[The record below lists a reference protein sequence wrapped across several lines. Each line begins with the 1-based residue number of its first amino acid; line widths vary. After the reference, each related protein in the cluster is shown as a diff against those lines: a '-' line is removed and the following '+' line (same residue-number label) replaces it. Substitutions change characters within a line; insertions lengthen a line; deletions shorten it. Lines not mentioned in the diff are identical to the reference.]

1 MENMGYTE
9 SLVCPI
15 DIRWLTKYKVVERVL
30 KLYPFVML
38 ALAKL
43 DKSKDKTAT
52 ELLKELKD
60 LKTVGH
66 MKILTDLYE
75 IIDPIN
81 NIFQKKN
88 ISIKQLKISYNLAV
102 HSLSHL
108 TLNNNYGPLF
118 ESFSEKIVQ
127 NNYKF
132 CGIKLLHNEG
142 DLEFLKKR
150 SNDLA
155 KLILFDLES
164 RFQDLDVL
172 EKLEIISFEN
182 LNKLKHENA
191 YFHSYGKQEIE
202 YLSKHFNLNTQN
214 CLKAWNKIKIFK
226 FSDKTIPEEEFW
238 RLVLDYEEFRS
249 IRTIVETFL
258 TLPLSTVECER
269 TFSKLS
275 LIKTKLRNKMST
287 DTLGAYL
294 EISLKGPPIEKFD
307 FEQAIED
314 WKLSKKRKFI

>member
-43 DKSKDKTAT
+43 DKSKDKTST

-127 NNYKF
+127 NNYKL

-142 DLEFLKKR
+142 DLEFLKK
-150 SNDLA
+150 
-155 KLILFDLES
+155 
-164 RFQDLDVL
+164 
-172 EKLEIISFEN
+172 
-182 LNKLKHENA
+182 
-191 YFHSYGKQEIE
+191 KQ
-202 YLSKHFNLNTQN
+202 
-214 CLKAWNKIKIFK
+214 
-226 FSDKTIPEEEFW
+226 
-238 RLVLDYEEFRS
+238 
-249 IRTIVETFL
+249 
-258 TLPLSTVECER
+258 
-269 TFSKLS
+269 
-275 LIKTKLRNKMST
+275 
-287 DTLGAYL
+287 
-294 EISLKGPPIEKFD
+294 
-307 FEQAIED
+307 
-314 WKLSKKRKFI
+314 